1 VELEQPGGRGSWTL
15 WWINYLGAVAA
26 LVGEVFPAGFVEGS
40 GGADRLRFQAKWDRD
55 EKGRE
60 VLGLEVLF
68 GAGLN
73 GADDAFG
80 KVVKGVEKVGKR
92 KRWIRGRDG
101 AGFRVD
107 VRVV

>member
-26 LVGEVFPAGFVEGS
+26 LGGEVFPAGFVENA
-40 GGADRLRFQAKWDRD
+40 ADRLEFQAKWDRD

-68 GAGLN
+68 GADL
-73 GADDAFG
+73 APEAFE

-92 KRWIRGRDG
+92 KRWVGGRDG